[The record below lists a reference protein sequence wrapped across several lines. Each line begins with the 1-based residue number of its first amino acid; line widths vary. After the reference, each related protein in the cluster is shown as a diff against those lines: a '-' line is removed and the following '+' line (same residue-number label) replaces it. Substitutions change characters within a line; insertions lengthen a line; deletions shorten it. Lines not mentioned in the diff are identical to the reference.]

1 MGNHKNRRSQTP
13 KARNEALMRAMQ
25 DKRYSSAAEPH
36 RNKAKYNRKEKY
48 RGRDW

>member
-1 MGNHKNRRSQTP
+1 MGNHKNRRTQTP
-13 KARNEALMRAMQ
+13 KPRNEDWMRAEQ
-25 DKRYSSAAEPH
+25 ERARSNVAVPH